1 MERPL
6 LWHQGLFLQPQLFQL
21 SDLYHASLLA
31 PLQKYLVPH
40 FWGAARM
47 EIRQAALGTGSFQLD
62 SGEFVFP
69 DMTYAVVP
77 DNAVVQ
83 PRKFDSDWVDGGKPF
98 TIYLGIRRFN
108 PVGENVTTLTGTE
121 NLTGVN
127 TRFISEAATEEVR
140 DLHESGPSAQVRRMK
155 YALKILWETEKD
167 FFGDYETMP
176 IAQIERQGEEVV
188 LSGSFIPP
196 SLAINAAGVL
206 EKIVKEIRDQ
216 IASRGYQLEGFKRD
230 RGIHNAEFGSRDMV
244 YLLALRSLNRYIPQ
258 LFHLSE
264 STGHPWTVYGLL
276 RQLIGELSSFSEQYS
291 VSGDT
296 IDGSSELPRYN
307 HLNLW
312 GCFSRAQS
320 VITSLLDEITAG
332 PEYVFALNYDG
343 TYYSSDLP
351 PAIFEGRNRF
361 YLMVQ
366 TSEDAKTV
374 LGALATGAKLSSR
387 ENLPILIVR
396 ALPGAGITHLDR
408 VPQELPRRAN
418 AVYFQV
424 DHNSEQFAAII
435 KGRNM
440 ALFWESAPA
449 DLKVELMVAGR
460 G

>member
-6 LWHQGLFLQPQLFQL
+6 LWHQGLFLQPQHFQL
-21 SDLYHASLLA
+21 SDLYHASLLS
-31 PLQKYLVPH
+31 PLQKFLIPH
-40 FWGAARM
+40 FWGVARM
-47 EIRQAALGTGSFQLD
+47 DIRQAALGTGSFQLD
-62 SGEFVFP
+62 NGEFVFP

-83 PRKFDSDWVDGGKPF
+83 PRKFEGDWVDGGKPF

-108 PVGENVTTLTGTE
+108 PVGENVTTLSGTE
-121 NLTGVN
+121 NPTGVN
-127 TRFISEAATEEVR
+127 TRFISPAATEEVR

-167 FFGDYETMP
+167 FFGDYETIP

-196 SLAINAAGVL
+196 SLAMNASPVL
-206 EKIVKEIRDQ
+206 EKIVKDIRDQ

-230 RGIHNAEFGSRDMV
+230 RGIHTAEFGSRDMV

-258 LFHLSE
+258 LLHLGE
-264 STGHPWTVYGLL
+264 STGHPWVVYGLL
-276 RQLIGELSSFSEQYS
+276 RQLIGELSSFSEQFT

-296 IDGSSELPRYN
+296 VDGSSELPRYN
-307 HLNLW
+307 HLSLYT
-312 GCFSRAQS
+312 CFSRAQGIIS
-320 VITSLLDEITAG
+320 ALLDEITAG

-343 TYYSSDLP
+343 TYYSAELP
-351 PAIFEGRNRF
+351 PAIFEGKNRF
-361 YLMVQ
+361 YLMVA
-366 TSEDAKTV
+366 TAADAKTV
-374 LGALATGAKLSSR
+374 QKALATGAKLSSR

-396 ALPGAGITHLDR
+396 ALPGVGITYLDR

-424 DHNSEQFAAII
+424 DHNSEQFAGIV

-440 ALFWESAPA
+440 ALFWESAPE
-449 DLKVELMVAGR
+449 DLKVELMVVGR